1 MKKGK
6 IVIVDDNKNVLNTLR
21 ILLANYFDEIYLLS
35 SPNTLLTTIRD
46 KNPDIA
52 LLDMNYS
59 AGINTGNEGLF
70 WLSEIKKIAPQLPV
84 VLFTAYADI
93 DLAVNSLKNGATDFI
108 VKPWDNTTLINTLQA
123 ACQLSLSKKE
133 NSKPNN
139 IQNQNTESACW
150 GKSESMQKLLSI
162 IEKIAPTDANI
173 LITGENGTGKELIAK
188 TIHQLSLRKSNSMI
202 SVDMGAITGTLFES
216 ELFGH
221 AKGAFTDAKTD
232 REGKFEVA
240 NNGTLFLDEIG
251 NLDVSS
257 QAKLLVALQQ
267 RKVVRV
273 GSNTPI
279 NIDIRL
285 ISATNSDL
293 SDSVSEGK
301 FREDLLYRINT
312 ILIEVPPLRK
322 RKEDIPE
329 LVDFFL
335 QKFKSKYHKPDLK
348 IDAGAIENLTNYSW
362 PGNVRELQHAIEK
375 AVILSDGAII
385 KSSDL
390 YIKES
395 EDKKMEIKE
404 TTLEDMEKLLIE
416 RVMKKH
422 ENNIS
427 IVAQEL
433 GITRPTLYSKLK
445 KYGL

>member
-1 MKKGK
+1 MKKGR

-35 SPNTLLTTIRD
+35 SPNTLLAIIRE
-46 KNPDIA
+46 KKPDIA

-70 WLSEIKKIAPQLPV
+70 WLSEIKKLAPQMPV
-84 VLFTAYADI
+84 ILFTAYADI

-108 VKPWDNTTLINTLQA
+108 VKPWDNTKLINTLQSA
-123 ACQLSLSKKE
+123 YKLAQPKKE
-133 NSKPNN
+133 NSKPN
-139 IQNQNTESACW
+139 TENACW
-150 GKSESMQKLLSI
+150 GKSEAMQELLLM
-162 IEKIAPTDANI
+162 IEKVAPTDANI

-188 TIHQLSLRKSNSMI
+188 TIHQLSLRKSSNMV

-221 AKGAFTDAKTD
+221 TKGAFTDAKTD

-240 NNGTLFLDEIG
+240 NDGTLFLDEIG
-251 NLDVSS
+251 NLDVAL

-267 RKVVRV
+267 RKIIRV
-273 GSNTPI
+273 GSNNPI
-279 NIDIRL
+279 DVNIRL
-285 ISATNSDL
+285 ISATNADL
-293 SDSVSEGK
+293 SDSVSEGR

-312 ILIEVPPLRK
+312 IQLEVPPLRK
-322 RKEDIPE
+322 RKDDIPE
-329 LVDFFL
+329 LVNFFL
-335 QKFKSKYHKPDLK
+335 NRYKKKYNKLNLT
-348 IDAGAIENLTNYSW
+348 IDAKAIDNLTNYPW

-375 AVILSDGAII
+375 AVILSNDIII

-395 EDKKMEIKE
+395 EPKKFELKE

-416 RVMKKH
+416 KTMKKH

-427 IVAQEL
+427 TVSQEL